1 MRVKVLKVI
10 LYICGIFCIVYPIY
24 SKFLSFKNQTEIISN
39 YNKEIETMDKEI
51 LEDKL
56 KKSEE
61 FNDEN
66 ASQIKVV
73 DPNEIN
79 VDDASSSYSFLEL
92 GEMVGTINIPKIN
105 INLPIYEGIT
115 STNLTKGVAH
125 MEDTSLPNGD
135 INTHSILAGHTGI
148 SQAEIFDNLNELEID
163 DEFYI
168 SFYGNITKY
177 RVIEKRVVLPD
188 DTSSL
193 KIEENRCLVTL
204 VTCTPKTVN
213 THRLL
218 VTGEKIEEEKEIK
231 EEKVEDN
238 INLEI
243 INEKSDFEL
252 FIDFIKKN
260 KSMMLFVFIVII
272 ILIIISIIQKITKR
286 KKEN

>member
-188 DTSSL
+188 DTSIL

>member
-1 MRVKVLKVI
+1 MRRKILKFI
-10 LYICGIFCIVYPIY
+10 LYLCGIFCIVYPIY

-218 VTGEKIEEEKEIK
+218 VTGEKIEEKETK
-231 EEKVEDN
+231 EDKVEEN

-243 INEKSDFEL
+243 IDEKSDFEL

>member
-10 LYICGIFCIVYPIY
+10 LYICGIFCIAYPIY

-79 VDDASSSYSFLEL
+79 VDDTSSSYSFLEL

-168 SFYGNITKY
+168 SFYGNTTKY
-177 RVIEKRVVLPD
+177 KVIEEKIVLPD

-193 KIEENRCLVTL
+193 KVEDNRCLVTL

-238 INLEI
+238 INLDI
-243 INEKSDFEL
+243 IEEKSDFEL

>member
-1 MRVKVLKVI
+1 MRVIELKVI

-193 KIEENRCLVTL
+193 KIEENRC
-204 VTCTPKTVN
+204 
-213 THRLL
+213 
-218 VTGEKIEEEKEIK
+218 
-231 EEKVEDN
+231 
-238 INLEI
+238 
-243 INEKSDFEL
+243 
-252 FIDFIKKN
+252 
-260 KSMMLFVFIVII
+260 
-272 ILIIISIIQKITKR
+272 
-286 KKEN
+286 

>member
-231 EEKVEDN
+231 EDKVEEN

-243 INEKSDFEL
+243 IDEKSDFEL

>member
-148 SQAEIFDNLNELEID
+148 SQADIFDNLNELEID

>member
-1 MRVKVLKVI
+1 MRIKVLKVI

-218 VTGEKIEEEKEIK
+218 VTGEKIEEKETK
-231 EEKVEDN
+231 EDKVEEN

-243 INEKSDFEL
+243 IDEKSDFEL

>member
-10 LYICGIFCIVYPIY
+10 LYICGIFCIVYSIY

>member
-1 MRVKVLKVI
+1 MKVKVLKVI

-24 SKFLSFKNQTEIISN
+24 SKFLSFKNQTEIIYN

-56 KKSEE
+56 KKSEK

-218 VTGEKIEEEKEIK
+218 VTGEKIEEKEIK

-238 INLEI
+238 INLDI
-243 INEKSDFEL
+243 IEEKSDFEL
-252 FIDFIKKN
+252 FIDFIKNN

>member
-218 VTGEKIEEEKEIK
+218 VTGEKIEEKETK
-231 EEKVEDN
+231 EDKVEEN

-243 INEKSDFEL
+243 IDEKSDFEL

>member
-252 FIDFIKKN
+252 FIDFTKKN

>member
-105 INLPIYEGIT
+105 VNLPIYEGIT

>member
-73 DPNEIN
+73 DPNVIN

>member
-10 LYICGIFCIVYPIY
+10 LYICGIFCIAYPIY

-79 VDDASSSYSFLEL
+79 VDDTSSSYSFLEL

>member
-231 EEKVEDN
+231 EEKVEEN

-243 INEKSDFEL
+243 IDEKSDFEL

>member
-24 SKFLSFKNQTEIISN
+24 SKFLSFKSQTEIISN
-39 YNKEIETMDKEI
+39 YNKEIESMDKEI

-218 VTGEKIEEEKEIK
+218 VTGEKIEEKETK
-231 EEKVEDN
+231 EDKVEEN

-243 INEKSDFEL
+243 IDEKSDFEL

>member
-188 DTSSL
+188 DTSIL

-218 VTGEKIEEEKEIK
+218 VTGEKIEEKETK
-231 EEKVEDN
+231 EDKVEEN

-243 INEKSDFEL
+243 IDEKSDFEL

>member
-218 VTGEKIEEEKEIK
+218 VTGEKIEEEKENK
-231 EEKVEDN
+231 EDKVEEN

-243 INEKSDFEL
+243 IDEKSDFEL

>member
-24 SKFLSFKNQTEIISN
+24 SKFLSFKSQTEIISN
-39 YNKEIETMDKEI
+39 YNKEIESMDKEI

-148 SQAEIFDNLNELEID
+148 SQAEIFDNLNELEIY

-188 DTSSL
+188 DTSIL

>member
-286 KKEN
+286 KKEK